1 MIYATVNMTIGD
13 YSSICDNK
21 IFLYRGDKN
30 VEIRIVMKGNKFT
43 ILDSTYAQMIIR
55 RPSTTSIFSKPEPIK
70 NDTVVFVITGDM
82 IDELKEIGEYTFQIR
97 LYDDTM
103 TARAT
108 LPPCESTLII
118 ERPIDIEGEGEA
130 AVNLA
135 TVNHS
140 TVMLADTTSVEEDI
154 FTEDN
159 EYNRTIWV
167 GGDLITDVRLNKVED
182 ALYFISRTDIEQ
194 NELIDTHTHD
204 EYLTEH
210 QDISHL
216 ATKAEIPSL
225 DGLATETYVQEQI
238 GNASLGGEVDLSNYV
253 TEQEL
258 EQKGY
263 LTEHQDISHLATKA
277 EIPSIEG
284 LATEDYVDE
293 KISQIEPG
301 GGGMTEEEREQ
312 LEKNT
317 SDISTILGIVDTPPS
332 YTKPT
337 LSISFN
343 TSTLEHNKATSVTIT
358 PNFKQND
365 AGSVSKYV
373 LYKNETE
380 IFNNTTV
387 SAYTDSATINHNGS
401 ISYSATVTYGDG
413 VIKNTLLG
421 IPYPNT
427 SIKAG
432 SVSASGTIRA
442 YALSYYGVINS
453 STITENDI
461 SSLNSRLSSAKSYTY
476 TVSLSE
482 QRIVYMYPQ
491 SFGTLT
497 SIKDANNFDY
507 INSYTRS
514 TLSYNGVDYYVY
526 ILTDPVTITGFKQIF
541 N

>member
-1 MIYATVNMTIGD
+1 MLYGRVVLQIKQDETTSDSKVV
-13 YSSICDNK
+13 
-21 IFLYRGDKN
+21 LYRGDN
-30 VEIRIVMKGNKFT
+30 NIDVEFVLQSVDY
-43 ILDSTYAQMIIR
+43 ILSECAYAQLILM
-55 RPSTTSIFSKPEPIK
+55 RPYAISIFSELFKINK
-70 NDTVVFVITGDM
+70 NKVTMRITGDM
-82 IDELKEIGEYTFQIR
+82 IDEISESESYAIQIR
-97 LYDDTM
+97 LFDAECI
-103 TARAT
+103 ARAT
-108 LPPCESTLII
+108 LPPCYDVLYIRE
-118 ERPIDIEGEGEA
+118 PIATEPVEYDIAIVDLAEVDRSLVTRGIVEGDTFTNG
-130 AVNLA
+130 VYNKTNWA
-135 TVNHS
+135 T
-140 TVMLADTTSVEEDI
+140 
-154 FTEDN
+154 
-159 EYNRTIWV
+159 
-167 GGDLITDVRLNKVED
+167 GDLISKGRLDKIED
-182 ALYFISRTDIEQ
+182 ALYTISGVDVAQSI
-194 NELIDTHTHD
+194 LIDTHTHD

-216 ATKAEIPSL
+216 ATKAEIPSIE
-225 DGLATETYVQEQI
+225 GLATKE
-238 GNASLGGEVDLSNYV
+238 
-253 TEQEL
+253 
-258 EQKGY
+258 
-263 LTEHQDISHLATKA
+263 

-317 SDISTILGIVDTPPS
+317 SDISTILGIVDTPPT

-373 LYKNETE
+373 LYKNGTE

-401 ISYSATVTYGDG
+401 ISYSATATYGDG
-413 VIKNTLLG
+413 AIKNTLLG

-442 YALSYYGVINS
+442 YALSYYGVIS
-453 STITENDI
+453 ASTITENDI
-461 SSLNSRLSSAKSYTY
+461 SSLSSRLSSSKSYTY

>member
-1 MIYATVNMTIGD
+1 MLYAKVVLWVKQDETLSDSKVI
-13 YSSICDNK
+13 
-21 IFLYRGDKN
+21 LYRGDKN
-30 VEIRIVMKGNKFT
+30 VDIEFTLKSVDYVLTESAFAQLILTRPYATSVFSEIFKIGNNKV
-43 ILDSTYAQMIIR
+43 
-55 RPSTTSIFSKPEPIK
+55 
-70 NDTVVFVITGDM
+70 TVRITGDM
-82 IDELKEIGEYTFQIR
+82 IDELNEKESYAIQIR
-97 LYDDTM
+97 LFDSERV
-103 TARAT
+103 ARAT
-108 LPPCESTLII
+108 LPPCYDVIYVRE
-118 ERPIDIEGEGEA
+118 PIAVEQFDGDEA
-130 AVNLA
+130 LVNLA
-135 TVNHS
+135 KVNYALTGRNS
-140 TVMLADTTSVEEDI
+140 ERIGDI
-154 FTEDN
+154 FTDGI
-159 EYNRTIWV
+159 YNKTIWYD
-167 GGDLITDVRLNKVED
+167 GDLITDGRLNKVED
-182 ALYFISRTDIEQ
+182 ALYSISRTDIEQ
-194 NELIDTHTHD
+194 NELLDTHTHD

-216 ATKAEIPSL
+216 ATKAEM
-225 DGLATETYVQEQI
+225 
-238 GNASLGGEVDLSNYV
+238 
-253 TEQEL
+253 
-258 EQKGY
+258 
-263 LTEHQDISHLATKA
+263 
-277 EIPSIEG
+277 PSIEG

-317 SDISTILGIVDTPPS
+317 SDISTILGIVDTPPT

-358 PNFKQND
+358 PNFRQND
-365 AGSVSKYV
+365 AGSVSGYV
-373 LYKNETE
+373 LYKNGTE

-401 ISYSATVTYGDG
+401 ISYSATATYGDG
-413 VIKNTLLG
+413 PIKNTLLG

-442 YALSYYGVINS
+442 YALSYYGVISS
-453 STITENDI
+453 STIAENDI
-461 SSLNSRLSSAKSYTY
+461 SSLSSRLSSSKSYTY
-476 TVSLSE
+476 TVNLSE

-507 INSYTRS
+507 INSYTRT

>member
-21 IFLYRGDKN
+21 ILLYRGDKN

-514 TLSYNGVDYYVY
+514 TISYNGVDYYVY

>member
-1 MIYATVNMTIGD
+1 MLYARVVLWVKKDEIISD
-13 YSSICDNK
+13 SKVI
-21 IFLYRGDKN
+21 LYRGDKN
-30 VEIRIVMKGNKFT
+30 VDIEFTLKSVDYVLTESAFAQLILTRPYATSVFSEIFKIGNNKV
-43 ILDSTYAQMIIR
+43 
-55 RPSTTSIFSKPEPIK
+55 
-70 NDTVVFVITGDM
+70 TVRITGDM
-82 IDELKEIGEYTFQIR
+82 IDELNEKESYAIQIR
-97 LYDDTM
+97 LFDSERV
-103 TARAT
+103 ARAT
-108 LPPCESTLII
+108 LPPCYDVIYVREPIAV
-118 ERPIDIEGEGEA
+118 ERTDGDEA
-130 AVNLA
+130 LVNLA
-135 TVNHS
+135 KVNYALTGRNS
-140 TVMLADTTSVEEDI
+140 ERIGDI
-154 FTEDN
+154 FTDGI
-159 EYNRTIWV
+159 YNKTIWYD
-167 GGDLITDVRLNKVED
+167 GDLITDGRLNKIED
-182 ALYFISRTDIEQ
+182 ALYSISETDIEQ
-194 NELIDTHTHD
+194 NELIESHTHE

-216 ATKAEIPSL
+216 ATK
-225 DGLATETYVQEQI
+225 D
-238 GNASLGGEVDLSNYV
+238 
-253 TEQEL
+253 
-258 EQKGY
+258 
-263 LTEHQDISHLATKA
+263 

-317 SDISTILGIVDTPPS
+317 SNISTILGIVDTPPT

-365 AGSVSKYV
+365 AGLVSKYV
-373 LYKNETE
+373 LYKNGAE

-401 ISYSATVTYGDG
+401 ISYSATATYGDG
-413 VIKNTLLG
+413 AIKNTLLG

-432 SVSASGTIRA
+432 SVSASGTIKA
-442 YALSYYGVINS
+442 YALSYYGVISS

-461 SSLNSRLSSAKSYTY
+461 SSLSSRLSSSKSYTY

>member
-1 MIYATVNMTIGD
+1 MLYARVVLWVKKDEIISD
-13 YSSICDNK
+13 SKVI
-21 IFLYRGDKN
+21 LYRGDKN
-30 VEIRIVMKGNKFT
+30 VDIEFTLKSVDYVLTESAFAQLILTRPYATSVFSEIFKIGNNKVT
-43 ILDSTYAQMIIR
+43 IR
-55 RPSTTSIFSKPEPIK
+55 
-70 NDTVVFVITGDM
+70 ITGDM
-82 IDELKEIGEYTFQIR
+82 IDELNEKESYAIQIR
-97 LYDDTM
+97 LFDSERV
-103 TARAT
+103 ARAT
-108 LPPCESTLII
+108 LPPCYDVIYVREPIAI
-118 ERPIDIEGEGEA
+118 ERTDGDEA
-130 AVNLA
+130 LVNLA
-135 TVNHS
+135 KVNYALTGRNS
-140 TVMLADTTSVEEDI
+140 ERIGDI
-154 FTEDN
+154 FTDGI
-159 EYNRTIWV
+159 YNKTIWYD
-167 GGDLITDVRLNKVED
+167 GDLITDGRLNKIED
-182 ALYFISRTDIEQ
+182 ALYSISETDIEQ
-194 NELIDTHTHD
+194 NELIESHTHE

-216 ATKAEIPSL
+216 ATK
-225 DGLATETYVQEQI
+225 D
-238 GNASLGGEVDLSNYV
+238 
-253 TEQEL
+253 
-258 EQKGY
+258 
-263 LTEHQDISHLATKA
+263 

-317 SDISTILGIVDTPPS
+317 SDISTILGIVDTPPT

-358 PNFKQND
+358 PNFRQND

-373 LYKNETE
+373 LYKNGAE

-401 ISYSATVTYGDG
+401 ISYSATATYGDG
-413 VIKNTLLG
+413 LIKNTLLG

-427 SIKAG
+427 SIKSG

-461 SSLNSRLSSAKSYTY
+461 SSLSSRLSSSKSYTY

-482 QRIVYMYPQ
+482 QRIIYMYPQ

>member
-1 MIYATVNMTIGD
+1 MLYARVVLWVKKDEVISD
-13 YSSICDNK
+13 SKVI
-21 IFLYRGDKN
+21 LYRGDKN
-30 VEIRIVMKGNKFT
+30 VDIEFTLKSVDYVLTESAFAQLILTRPYATSVFSEIFKIGNNKVT
-43 ILDSTYAQMIIR
+43 IR
-55 RPSTTSIFSKPEPIK
+55 
-70 NDTVVFVITGDM
+70 ITGDM
-82 IDELKEIGEYTFQIR
+82 IDELNEKESYAIQIR
-97 LYDDTM
+97 LFDSERV
-103 TARAT
+103 ARAT
-108 LPPCESTLII
+108 LPPCYDVIYVREPIAI
-118 ERPIDIEGEGEA
+118 ERTDGDEA
-130 AVNLA
+130 LVNLA
-135 TVNHS
+135 KVNYALTGRNS
-140 TVMLADTTSVEEDI
+140 ERIGDI
-154 FTEDN
+154 FTDGI
-159 EYNRTIWV
+159 YNKTIWYD
-167 GGDLITDVRLNKVED
+167 GDLITDGRLNKIEN
-182 ALYFISRTDIEQ
+182 ALYSISETDIEQ
-194 NELIDTHTHD
+194 NELIESHTHE

-216 ATKAEIPSL
+216 ATK
-225 DGLATETYVQEQI
+225 D
-238 GNASLGGEVDLSNYV
+238 
-253 TEQEL
+253 
-258 EQKGY
+258 
-263 LTEHQDISHLATKA
+263 

-317 SDISTILGIVDTPPS
+317 SDISTILGIVDTPPT

-343 TSTLEHNKATSVTIT
+343 TSTLEHNKSTSVTIT

-373 LYKNETE
+373 LYKNGTE

-387 SAYTDSATINHNGS
+387 SSYTDSATITHNGS
-401 ISYSATVTYGDG
+401 ISYSATATYGDG
-413 VIKNTLLG
+413 AIKNTLLG

-461 SSLNSRLSSAKSYTY
+461 SSLSSRLSSSKSYTY

-482 QRIVYMYPQ
+482 QRIIYMYPQ

-507 INSYTRS
+507 INSYTRT

>member
-1 MIYATVNMTIGD
+1 MLYAKVVLWVKQDETLSDSKVI
-13 YSSICDNK
+13 
-21 IFLYRGDKN
+21 LYRGDKN
-30 VEIRIVMKGNKFT
+30 VDIEFTLKSVDYVLTESAFAQLILTRPYATSVFSEIFKIGNNKVT
-43 ILDSTYAQMIIR
+43 IR
-55 RPSTTSIFSKPEPIK
+55 
-70 NDTVVFVITGDM
+70 ITGDM
-82 IDELKEIGEYTFQIR
+82 IDELNEKESYAIQIR
-97 LYDDTM
+97 LFDSERV
-103 TARAT
+103 ARAT
-108 LPPCESTLII
+108 LPPCYDVIYVRE
-118 ERPIDIEGEGEA
+118 PIAVEQYDGDEA
-130 AVNLA
+130 LVNLA
-135 TVNHS
+135 KVNYALTGRNS
-140 TVMLADTTSVEEDI
+140 ERIGDI
-154 FTEDN
+154 FTDGL
-159 EYNRTIWV
+159 YNKTVWYD
-167 GGDLITDVRLNKVED
+167 GDLITDGRLNKVED
-182 ALYFISRTDIEQ
+182 ALYSISRTDIEQ

-216 ATKAEIPSL
+216 ATKDEIPSIE
-225 DGLATETYVQEQI
+225 GLATKE
-238 GNASLGGEVDLSNYV
+238 
-253 TEQEL
+253 
-258 EQKGY
+258 
-263 LTEHQDISHLATKA
+263 

-301 GGGMTEEEREQ
+301 MSDEEREQ

-317 SDISTILGIVDTPPS
+317 SDISTILGIVDTPPT

-343 TSTLEHNKATSVTIT
+343 TSTLEHNKATSVMIT

-365 AGSVSKYV
+365 AGLVSKYV
-373 LYKNETE
+373 LYKNGTE

-387 SAYTDSATINHNGS
+387 STYTDSATISHNGS
-401 ISYSATVTYGDG
+401 TSYSATAIYSDG
-413 VIKNTLLG
+413 PIKNTLLG

-427 SIKAG
+427 SIKSG

-453 STITENDI
+453 STISENDI
-461 SSLNSRLSSAKSYTY
+461 SSLSSRLSSSKSYTY
-476 TVSLSE
+476 TVNLSE